1 MGYCNYDIYMKI
13 SDLLDNSNVI
23 PALEAHNKKDAINKL
38 IDTLSS
44 KLKNET
50 IESVRQAVM
59 EREEIMSTGVGKGL
73 AIPHGKSK
81 KIEKTYV
88 AFGKL
93 IDPVDYEA
101 IDGEPVNILF
111 LLVGP
116 ESQNSV
122 HIKMLSRISRLLNS
136 SAFREKL
143 LSSNSS
149 ESIIELFRSEE
160 EHFVRI

>member
-1 MGYCNYDIYMKI
+1 MKI

>member
-1 MGYCNYDIYMKI
+1 MKI

-23 PALEAHNKKDAINKL
+23 PDLSADDKKEAIDKL
-38 IDTLSS
+38 VGALSS
-44 KLKNET
+44 KLDEDT
-50 IESVRQAVM
+50 ITSVRNAVM
-59 EREEIMSTGVGKGL
+59 ERENIMSTGVGKGL
-73 AIPHGKSK
+73 AIPHGKSSHLSQ
-81 KIEKTYV
+81 TYA
-88 AFGKL
+88 AFAKL
-93 IDPVDYEA
+93 HEPIAYEA
-101 IDGEPVNILF
+101 IDNEPVQILF

-143 LSSNSS
+143 LSSTDK
-149 ESIIELFRSEE
+149 ESIIKHFRAEE

>member
-1 MGYCNYDIYMKI
+1 MKI
-13 SDLLDNSNVI
+13 SDLLDESNVI
-23 PALEAHNKKDAINKL
+23 PGLSARTKNEAIDKL
-38 IDTLSS
+38 VDTLSD
-44 KLKNET
+44 KLDGET
-50 IESVRQAVM
+50 IKSVRKAVL
-59 EREEIMSTGVGKGL
+59 ERENIMSTGVGKGL

-81 KIEKTYV
+81 QLSQTYA

-93 IDPVDYEA
+93 EEPVEYNA
-101 IDGEPVNILF
+101 IDGEPVHILF

-143 LSSNSS
+143 VASNDVNT
-149 ESIIELFRSEE
+149 IIDLFRSEE

>member
-1 MGYCNYDIYMKI
+1 MKI
-13 SDLLDNSNVI
+13 SDLLDTNNVI
-23 PALEAHNKKDAINKL
+23 PDLSAENKEEAINNL
-38 IDTLSS
+38 VSSLSTR
-44 KLKNET
+44 LDDET
-50 IESVRQAVM
+50 IAAVRKAVM
-59 EREEIMSTGVGKGL
+59 ERENIMSTGVGKGL
-73 AIPHGKSK
+73 AIPHGKCKHLS
-81 KIEKTYV
+81 ETFA

-93 IDPVDYEA
+93 RQPVEYNA
-101 IDGEPVNILF
+101 IDGEPVVILF

-143 LSSNSS
+143 L
-149 ESIIELFRSEE
+149 ESKDARTIIELFQSEE

>member
-1 MGYCNYDIYMKI
+1 MKI
-13 SDLLDNSNVI
+13 SDLLDSTNVI
-23 PALEAHNKKDAINKL
+23 PDLAARSKEEAITSL
-38 IDTLSS
+38 VTTLSAR
-44 KLKNET
+44 LDDET
-50 IESVRQAVM
+50 VAAVKKAVM
-59 EREEIMSTGVGKGL
+59 ERESIMSTGVGKGL
-73 AIPHGKSK
+73 AIPHGKCRSLT
-81 KIEKTYV
+81 KTYA

-93 IDPVDYEA
+93 QEPVEYNA
-101 IDGEPVNILF
+101 IDGEPVTILF

-143 LSSNSS
+143 L
-149 ESIIELFRSEE
+149 ESDDARNIIELFQAEE

>member
-1 MGYCNYDIYMKI
+1 MKI
-13 SDLLDNSNVI
+13 SDLLDSNTVL
-23 PALEAHNKKDAINKL
+23 PGLSACNKSGAINEL
-38 IDTLSS
+38 IDALSS
-44 KLKNET
+44 KLDEPT
-50 IESVRQAVM
+50 ITSVRQAVM
-59 EREEIMSTGVGKGL
+59 DRENIMSTGVGKGL
-73 AIPHGKSK
+73 AIPHGKSSQLT
-81 KIEKTYV
+81 ETYA

-93 IDPVDYEA
+93 ITPVEYDA

-116 ESQNSV
+116 KSQNSV

-143 LSSNSS
+143 LACNDTDK
-149 ESIIELFRSEE
+149 IIELFRSEE

>member
-1 MGYCNYDIYMKI
+1 MKI
-13 SDLLDNSNVI
+13 SDLLDSTNVI
-23 PALEAHNKKDAINKL
+23 PDLEAGTKEDAINNL
-38 IDTLSS
+38 VNTLSARLDD
-44 KLKNET
+44 KT
-50 IESVRQAVM
+50 ISAVRKAVM
-59 EREEIMSTGVGKGL
+59 EREGIMSTGVGKGL
-73 AIPHGKSK
+73 AIPHGKCKSLS
-81 KIEKTYV
+81 ETFA

-93 IDPVDYEA
+93 RQPVEYNA
-101 IDGEPVNILF
+101 IDGEPVAILF

-143 LSSNSS
+143 L
-149 ESIIELFRSEE
+149 ESDDAQTIIELFQSEE

>member
-1 MGYCNYDIYMKI
+1 MKI
-13 SDLLDNSNVI
+13 SDLLDESNII
-23 PALEAHNKKDAINKL
+23 PGLSARTKNEAIDKL
-38 IDTLSS
+38 VDTLSD
-44 KLKNET
+44 KLDGET
-50 IESVRQAVM
+50 IKSVRKAVL
-59 EREEIMSTGVGKGL
+59 ERENIMSTGVGKGL

-81 KIEKTYV
+81 QLSQTYA

-93 IDPVDYEA
+93 EEPVEYNA
-101 IDGEPVNILF
+101 IDGEPVHILF

-143 LSSNSS
+143 VASTDVNT
-149 ESIIELFRSEE
+149 IIDLFRSEE

>member
-1 MGYCNYDIYMKI
+1 MKI
-13 SDLLDNSNVI
+13 SDLLDTSNVL
-23 PALEAHNKKDAINKL
+23 PDLSAGNKEEAINNL
-38 IDTLSS
+38 VSSLSARLDDDT
-44 KLKNET
+44 
-50 IESVRQAVM
+50 IAAVRKAVM
-59 EREEIMSTGVGKGL
+59 ERESIMSTGVGKGL
-73 AIPHGKSK
+73 AIPHGKCRDLT
-81 KIEKTYV
+81 ETFA

-93 IDPVDYEA
+93 REPVEYNA
-101 IDGEPVNILF
+101 IDGEPVSILF

-143 LSSNSS
+143 LESNDART
-149 ESIIELFRSEE
+149 IIELFQSEE